1 MISSVLA
8 VKNIVQ
14 CVIYFALFTILF
26 VETTCTA
33 LAFIKK
39 IFSWAVA
46 AHAWI
51 KFFVGKW
58 GQSNVTNLFA
68 GVGWGRVH
76 GLFVIL
82 FFCRI
87 LRNKWRGWTPHFD
100 HSTNPAND
108 DVDTKANLA
117 PATAEGEGKQLNFV
131 CYNKNTIISM
141 TWNANV
147 NLHENGLTPD
157 CA

>member
-1 MISSVLA
+1 M
-8 VKNIVQ
+8 
-14 CVIYFALFTILF
+14 
-26 VETTCTA
+26 
-33 LAFIKK
+33 
-39 IFSWAVA
+39 
-46 AHAWI
+46 
-51 KFFVGKW
+51 
-58 GQSNVTNLFA
+58 FA
-68 GVGWGRVH
+68 GVGWGGVQ
-76 GLFVIL
+76 GLF
-82 FFCRI
+82 FFVEFYEI
-87 LRNKWRGWTPHFD
+87 NEGAEPPPPPHFD
-100 HSTNPAND
+100 HSTNPAHD